1 MDRIALETLR
11 QELLNDSKIVLDA
24 FSKAGKRLA
33 LKNEVGYEGCA
44 HHLCRLYNAVEQT
57 GLRVAKAFENH
68 IDDEQGWHT
77 ALLARIS
84 IPIVGMRPA
93 LIPKD
98 LKNPLEELKG
108 FRHVFVHA
116 YDLELDPEKLA
127 LLLKYAARVA
137 AEFPALAEAF
147 IEQVKQQ
154 HGLDKVP

>member
-11 QELLNDSKIVLDA
+11 QELLNDGKTVLDA
-24 FSKAGKRLA
+24 YSKAGKRAA
-33 LKNEVGYEGCA
+33 LKSEVGNEGCA
-44 HHLCRLYNAVEQT
+44 HHLCRLYNAVEQM

-77 ALLARIS
+77 ALLARVS
-84 IPIVGMRPA
+84 IPIAGVRPA
-93 LIPKD
+93 LIPRE

-127 LLLKYAARVA
+127 LLMKYAERVA
-137 AEFPALAEAF
+137 AQTPALAEAF
-147 IEQVKQQ
+147 IEQVKRQQ
-154 HGLDKVP
+154 GLDEA

>member
-24 FSKAGKRLA
+24 FSKAGKRMA
-33 LKNEVGYEGCA
+33 LKSEVGYEGCA
-44 HHLCRLYNAVEQT
+44 HHLCRLYNAVEQM
-57 GLRVAKAFENH
+57 GLRVAKVFENH

-84 IPIVGMRPA
+84 IPIEGVRPA
-93 LIPKD
+93 LIPKE

-116 YDLELDPEKLA
+116 YELELDPEKLV
-127 LLLKYAARVA
+127 LLLKYAERVA
-137 AEFPALAEAF
+137 REFPALPEAF
-147 IEQVKQQ
+147 IEQVKRQQ
-154 HGLDKVP
+154 GLDKAP

>member
-11 QELLNDSKIVLDA
+11 QELLDDSKIVLDA
-24 FSKAGKRLA
+24 FSKAGNRIA
-33 LKNEVGYEGCA
+33 LKSEVGYEGCA
-44 HHLCRLYNAVEQT
+44 HHLCRLYNAVEQM

-84 IPIVGMRPA
+84 IPIAGVRPA
-93 LIPKD
+93 LIPKE

-108 FRHVFVHA
+108 FMHVFVHA

-127 LLLKYAARVA
+127 LLMKYAERVA
-137 AEFPALAEAF
+137 THFPALAEAF
-147 IEQVKQQ
+147 IEQVERQ
-154 HGLDKVP
+154 HGIDEAP